1 MVNEQDAYAW
11 LSFSCVRKV
20 LSFVSFYRFLGTFQL
35 LLLILRNSGCFLS
48 FPQKFL
54 GGKLTHGAK
63 NWSPRA
69 CPAFDRCVD
78 RLTLHESYIMAKL
91 NWTYITRFTNN
102 SSLDSDDDLRQG
114 CLNISDFF
122 HLDDPTTLS
131 NYSFFSVV
139 VFCGA
144 AVHEAGRKP
153 PISVIQSL
161 NSLVAVLKE
170 WSAKGEVRLQSLLV

>member
-1 MVNEQDAYAW
+1 
-11 LSFSCVRKV
+11 
-20 LSFVSFYRFLGTFQL
+20 
-35 LLLILRNSGCFLS
+35 
-48 FPQKFL
+48 
-54 GGKLTHGAK
+54 
-63 NWSPRA
+63 
-69 CPAFDRCVD
+69 
-78 RLTLHESYIMAKL
+78 MAKL
-91 NWTYITRFTNN
+91 NWTYIPRFTNN

-131 NYSFFSVV
+131 NYFSVV
-139 VFCGA
+139 VFCGT

-170 WSAKGEVRLQSLLV
+170 WSAKGEVRLQSMLV